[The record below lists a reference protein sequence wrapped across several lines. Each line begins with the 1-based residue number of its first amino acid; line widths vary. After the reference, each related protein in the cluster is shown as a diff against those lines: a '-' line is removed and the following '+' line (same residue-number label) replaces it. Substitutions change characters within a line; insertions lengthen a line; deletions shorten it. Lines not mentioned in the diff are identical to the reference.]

1 MWQSENGLF
10 IDADSVFL
18 FATKSGRNPNRTSL
32 PRQLCE
38 RNRTGKPLFAES
50 NSYFR
55 SESPATHRPLGSR
68 PASPDGQRFRF
79 LLPRKSDALPPH
91 VIWRSEGLFIRIR
104 GFVFCPITRTR
115 TQVGGGGRQQ
125 TETNEHN
132 TDLSN
137 ERSATAANGFVFC
150 PENPTVHIGVQCRR
164 RPMGRVFIHVVQE
177 VRRPTV
183 VRNMA
188 IGKTVC
194 PPSRIRFSF
203 DPKVGPN
210 DIPAEFAPTANANE

>member
-18 FATKSGRNPNRTSL
+18 FATKLGRNPNRTSL

-115 TQVGGGGRQQ
+115 TQVGGVGGGGDNKQKR
-125 TETNEHN
+125 TNTTRICRRNEVPRRR
-132 TDLSN
+132 TDSFFVPKTRRSTLGSN
-137 ERSATAANGFVFC
+137 VGVARWAAFSFMLFRKSDAPPLYATWQLERRFAHRRGFVF
-150 PENPTVHIGVQCRR
+150 
-164 RPMGRVFIHVVQE
+164 F
-177 VRRPTV
+177 
-183 VRNMA
+183 
-188 IGKTVC
+188 
-194 PPSRIRFSF
+194 
-203 DPKVGPN
+203 
-210 DIPAEFAPTANANE
+210 